1 MNASYKRYPLPVET
15 AGEET
20 TNGNLS
26 KMKALGKGKK
36 VLNQLG
42 EAKKEEKVITDMEKM
57 KNLIFYNRKTQ

>member
-1 MNASYKRYPLPVET
+1 M
-15 AGEET
+15 
-20 TNGNLS
+20 TNGSLA